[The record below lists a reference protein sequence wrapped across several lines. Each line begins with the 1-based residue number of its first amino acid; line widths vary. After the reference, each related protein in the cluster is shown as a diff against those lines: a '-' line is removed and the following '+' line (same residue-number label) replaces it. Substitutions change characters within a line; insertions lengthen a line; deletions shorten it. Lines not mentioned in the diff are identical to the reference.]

1 MTELF
6 HQLLDWVAL
15 HPYWAGIIIFLVA
28 MGESLAI
35 VGLIV
40 PGVVI
45 MFGIGALVATGAI
58 NFWTAFIWAVA
69 GAVTGDGLS
78 FWLGIHLRDRVNTL
92 WPFNRHPQSLEQGI
106 RFFEKYG
113 GKSVAIGRFFG
124 PVRAVIPLVA
134 GMMNMPPWRFV
145 TANVASALLWAP
157 AYLLPGIV
165 FGASLELASQVAFRL
180 VVLILLLVLLIW
192 FTVWV
197 VRLIFR
203 LASPHATAW
212 LQGLLNWSR
221 LHPSFT
227 EIASALADPKHP
239 ESRGLAILATLL
251 IIAAALFAVTLGAA
265 LRSFGTTGVDATV
278 FQAMQS
284 LRTPWADHLMLYITR
299 LGDSAVVL
307 ALIGGVLLFLG
318 WQRHWRPMVYWLTA
332 AGFGLFASV
341 ILKYGLQIP
350 RPPAGIEG
358 LTLYSFPSG
367 HVLRTVVLYGFL
379 AVMIARAMRP
389 NWRWLAYSLAGLV
402 MLLMAVSR
410 LYLGAH
416 WMSDVV
422 GSLTLGLA
430 WVSLLG
436 IAYHRHTAMETHWL
450 GLTLFSAALIASAAG
465 VRNHLSHTD
474 DLARYTPSVAIAQM
488 PAADWRQTEWRQ
500 LPALRKDTRNDKKHP
515 LNIQYAGTLET
526 LQAHLEQKGWQ
537 PAEMVSLG
545 SVLKLL
551 SPKLELDQLPL
562 LPQVHDGRHESLTLV
577 KDGGDGKRYAIRLWS
592 AHVTLT
598 PNQKPLWIGNVSEL
612 KKGLVMNLFTYPE
625 TSDDFSTAFS
635 LLEKDSSGLIQQRP
649 PEERKLLLLQTQ

>member
-15 HPYWAGIIIFLVA
+15 HPYWAGTIIFLVA
-28 MGESLAI
+28 MAESLAI

-58 NFWTAFIWAVA
+58 GFWTAFIWAVA
-69 GAVTGDGLS
+69 GAVVGDGLS
-78 FWLGIHLRDRVNTL
+78 FWLGIHLRDRVATL
-92 WPFNRHPQSLEQGI
+92 WPFSRHPRSLEQGI

-145 TANVASALLWAP
+145 TANVASALVWAP

-180 VVLILLLVLLIW
+180 VALLLLLVLLIW
-192 FTVWV
+192 FTVWA

-203 LASPHATAW
+203 IASPHASAW
-212 LQGLLNWSR
+212 LQGLLNWSQ

-251 IIAAALFAVTLGAA
+251 IIAAGLFALTLGAA
-265 LRSFGTTGVDATV
+265 LKAFGVTGVDEMV
-278 FQAMQS
+278 FQGMQS
-284 LRTPWADHLMLYITR
+284 LRTPWADYLMLLATR
-299 LGDSAVVL
+299 FGDAVVVL
-307 ALIGGVLLFLG
+307 SLIGGVALFLG
-318 WQRHWRPMVYWLTA
+318 WQRHWRPMFYWLTA
-332 AGFGLFASV
+332 AAFGLFASV

-358 LTLYSFPSG
+358 LTPYAFPSS

-389 NWRWLAYSLAGLV
+389 NWRWLAYSAAGLV
-402 MLLMAVSR
+402 MLLVAVSR

-416 WMSDVV
+416 WLSDVL
-422 GSLTLGLA
+422 GSLTLGLV
-430 WVSLLG
+430 WISLLG
-436 IAYHRHTAMETHWL
+436 IAYHRHTAVETHWV
-450 GLTLFSAALIASAAG
+450 GLTLFSLILIASATG
-465 VRNHLSHTD
+465 IRNHLNYKE
-474 DLARYTPSVAIAQM
+474 DLARYTPSATITEMAS
-488 PAADWRQTEWRQ
+488 AEWRQDGWQQ
-500 LPALRKDTRNDKKHP
+500 LPALRKDTRNYKKHP
-515 LNIQYAGTLET
+515 LNIQYAGTLEA
-526 LQAHLEQKGWQ
+526 LQASLEPKGWQ
-537 PAEMVSLG
+537 PAEIVSPG
-545 SVLKLL
+545 SILKLL

-562 LPQVHDGRHESLTLV
+562 LPQVHDGRHESLALV
-577 KDGGDGKRYAIRLWS
+577 KDTEEGKRYIIRLWP
-592 AHVTLT
+592 AHIELT
-598 PNQKPLWIGNVSEL
+598 PGQHLLWIGNVSEL
-612 KKGLVMNLFTYPE
+612 KKGLVMDLFTYPE
-625 TSDDFSTAFS
+625 TSDEFSAAFS
-635 LLEKDSSGLIQQRP
+635 LLEKDCSDLMPHRLPG
-649 PEERKLLLLQTQ
+649 ERKLLLLQTQ